1 MNHRQYR
8 ACLERLEGL
17 NGNAARRFEELARE
31 SDHHLALGFQA
42 QRECWNLYHQFF
54 PRAERAARHG

>member
-1 MNHRQYR
+1 
-8 ACLERLEGL
+8 
-17 NGNAARRFEELARE
+17 
-31 SDHHLALGFQA
+31 LALGFQA